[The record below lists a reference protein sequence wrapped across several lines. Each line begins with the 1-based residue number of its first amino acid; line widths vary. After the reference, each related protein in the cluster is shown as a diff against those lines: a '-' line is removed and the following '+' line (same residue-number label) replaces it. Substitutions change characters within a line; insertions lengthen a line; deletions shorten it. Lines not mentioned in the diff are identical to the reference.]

1 MFFYIIALQEFDH
14 LKSELFAKGKPELKK
29 KILQAMIICQRKTI
43 RGRVGHFLFCQDNAD
58 VILNPNSDMI
68 E

>member
-1 MFFYIIALQEFDH
+1 MFFYIIALREFDH

-29 KILQAMIICQRKTI
+29 KILQAVITCQRKTI
-43 RGRVGHFLFCQDNAD
+43 RGRVGHFPFCQDNAD
-58 VILNPNSDMI
+58 VILNPNSDLI